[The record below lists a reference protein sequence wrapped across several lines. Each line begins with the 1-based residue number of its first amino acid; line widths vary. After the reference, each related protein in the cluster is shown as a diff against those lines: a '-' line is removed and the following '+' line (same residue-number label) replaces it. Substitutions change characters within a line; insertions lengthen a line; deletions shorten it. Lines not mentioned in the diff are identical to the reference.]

1 MLQKILRTDQLHKS
15 RLLVIKANYKVLIE
29 TISLEE
35 LDANK
40 KLRREIRKIRRQI
53 QMIEEMNQ
61 SFEY

>member
-1 MLQKILRTDQLHKS
+1 MQQQTRTDQLHKT
-15 RLLVIKANYKVLIE
+15 RLLAIQASYKALIE

-35 LDANK
+35 LEVNK
-40 KLRREIRKIRRQI
+40 LLRTEIRKIRRQI

>member
-1 MLQKILRTDQLHKS
+1 MKRQMQIDQLNKS
-15 RLLVIKANYKVLIE
+15 RLTAIHATYKALIE

-35 LDANK
+35 LEVNQ
-40 KLRREIRKIRRQI
+40 KLRAEIRKISRQI

>member
-15 RLLVIKANYKVLIE
+15 RLLVIKVSYKVLIE

>member
-1 MLQKILRTDQLHKS
+1 MKQQIQIDQLNKS
-15 RLLVIKANYKVLIE
+15 RLTAIHATYKALIE

-35 LDANK
+35 LEVNQ
-40 KLRREIRKIRRQI
+40 KLRAEIRKIRRQI

>member
-15 RLLVIKANYKVLIE
+15 RLLVIKASYKVLIE

-35 LDANK
+35 LEVNQ